1 MVFESGPAIG
11 QSRSAE
17 RMHKMLLERVRRSI
31 HLRAWANA
39 LNHGS
44 FVSIADLDHTIP
56 VPAVTSHPINP
67 NGRGD

>member
-1 MVFESGPAIG
+1 
-11 QSRSAE
+11 
-17 RMHKMLLERVRRSI
+17 MHKMLLERVRRSI